1 VIGLNAILKNKFLK
15 TKIFSVVF
23 KIPKSKFLTYSDIAL
38 KIENPKAQRA
48 VANILAKNKNPKI
61 PCHRVILKSG
71 EVGGYFGHRS
81 WDYKKAAKLLSEG
94 AIGVIPTDTI
104 YGICASALNK
114 KAVQKVYK
122 LRKRNLKKPCI
133 ILISTI
139 TDLKKFDVKLKN
151 WQRKILEKIWPS
163 KISVVLPSKSSK
175 FFYLHRGTKTLAFR
189 LPKNKLILE
198 ILKISGPLIAPSA
211 NFEGKNPAKTIN
223 EAKKY
228 FKNKVF
234 YLNRGKLKSKPS
246 TIIDLTSNKI
256 KIIRKGA
263 DFNKINNK
271 CFFTSNLS

>member
-1 VIGLNAILKNKFLK
+1 MTGLNVFLDK
-15 TKIFSVVF
+15 LFSIIK
-23 KIPKSKFLTYSDIAL
+23 KIPSGIFLTYSDIAL
-38 KIENPKAQRA
+38 KIGNLKAQRA

-71 EVGGYFGHRS
+71 EVGGYFGHKD
-81 WDYKKAAKLLSEG
+81 WDYKKAGKLLSEG

-104 YGICASALNK
+104 YGICASAFNK
-114 KAVQKVYK
+114 KAVEKVYK
-122 LRKRNLKKPCI
+122 LRKRNPQKPCI
-133 ILISTI
+133 ILISSI
-139 TDLKKFDVKLKN
+139 EDLKKFDVKLKK
-151 WQRKILEKIWPS
+151 WQRKVLKKVWPS
-163 KISVVLPSKSSK
+163 KISVILQCNSPK

-211 NFEGKNPAKTIN
+211 NFEGENPAQTIN

-228 FKNKVF
+228 FKNNVF
-234 YLNRGKLKSKPS
+234 YLNRGKLESKPS

-263 DFNKINNK
+263 DFNKLKI
-271 CFFTSNLS
+271 

>member
-1 VIGLNAILKNKFLK
+1 MDLK
-15 TKIFSVVF
+15 TKIFSVVS
-23 KIPKSKFLTYSDIAL
+23 KIPKGKFLSYSDIAL
-38 KIENPKAQRA
+38 KIKNSKAQRV

-71 EVGGYFGHRS
+71 EVGGYFGYKN
-81 WDYKKAAKLLSEG
+81 WDYKKAGKLLSEG

-104 YGICASALNK
+104 YGICTSALNK
-114 KAVQKVYK
+114 KAVEKVYK
-122 LRKRNLKKPCI
+122 LRKRNPKKPCI
-133 ILISTI
+133 ILISSI
-139 TDLKKFDVKLKN
+139 QDLKKFDVKLKN

-163 KISVVLPSKSSK
+163 KISVVLPCKSSK

-234 YLNRGKLKSKPS
+234 YLNRGELKSQPS

-263 DFNKINNK
+263 DFHKIK
-271 CFFTSNLS
+271 KILKI

>member
-1 VIGLNAILKNKFLK
+1 MSIIKNR
-15 TKIFSVVF
+15 IFSIVF

-38 KIENPKAQRA
+38 KIKNPKAQR
-48 VANILAKNKNPKI
+48 VIANILAKNKNPKI

-114 KAVQKVYK
+114 KAVEKVYK
-122 LRKRNLKKPCI
+122 LRKRNPKKPCI

-151 WQRKILEKIWPS
+151 WQRKIFKKIWPS

-211 NFEGKNPAKTIN
+211 NFEGKNSAKTIN

>member
-1 VIGLNAILKNKFLK
+1 MFLRSK
-15 TKIFSVVF
+15 VFSVVL
-23 KIPKSKFLTYSDIAL
+23 KMPKGKFLNYSDIAL
-38 KIENPKAQRA
+38 KIRNSKAQRA

-71 EVGGYFGHRS
+71 EVGGYFSRKD

-114 KAVQKVYK
+114 KAVQKIYK
-122 LRKRNLKKPCI
+122 LRKRNPKKPCI

-139 TDLKKFDVKLKN
+139 EDLNKFDVKLKN
-151 WQRKILEKIWPS
+151 LQRKILEKVWPS
-163 KISVVLPSKSSK
+163 KISVVLPCKSSK
-175 FFYLHRGTKTLAFR
+175 FFYLHRDTKTLAFR

-211 NFEGKNPAKTIN
+211 NFEYETPAKTIN

-228 FKNKVF
+228 FKNEVF
-234 YLNRGKLKSKPS
+234 YLNRGKLQGMPS
-246 TIIDLTSNKI
+246 TIIDLTGNKI

-263 DFNKINNK
+263 DFNKIK
-271 CFFTSNLS
+271 NLLTIFNS

>member
-1 VIGLNAILKNKFLK
+1 MNAILKNKIFK

-114 KAVQKVYK
+114 KAAQKVYK
-122 LRKRNLKKPCI
+122 LRKRNPQKPCI
-133 ILISTI
+133 ILISSI
-139 TDLKKFDVKLKN
+139 TDLNKFDVKLKN

-163 KISVVLPSKSSK
+163 KISVVLSSKSSK

-198 ILKISGPLIAPSA
+198 ILKISGPLVAPSA
-211 NFEGKNPAKTIN
+211 NFEGKSPAKTIN

-228 FKNKVF
+228 FKNQVF
-234 YLNRGKLKSKPS
+234 YLNRGELKNKPS
-246 TIIDLTSNKI
+246 TIIDLTTNKI

-263 DFNKINNK
+263 DFNKIL
-271 CFFTSNLS
+271 TSDVDMSI